1 MPSSIDVVGFPQVF
15 SSEISSINDMRGG
28 RFALGRRVDPPITLH
43 QEGTYSTG
51 EIILAPNEEANL
63 VGLSLSGGGIRSAAF
78 CLGVLQALNRT
89 DVLHRIDY
97 MSTVSGGGYVGIS
110 LSASLEMTRG
120 EFPFETDFPDENP
133 VLQHLRNY
141 SNYLFPHGAQ
151 DLLVNFAIYA
161 RGLVTNFLLIMPFLL
176 VPAALTILW
185 NPTSTDLRNNSVAG
199 FPKTLFLAGLFICL
213 ALLWAVGRQMK
224 WEWLWLSI
232 RQWGGSKNT

>member
-1 MPSSIDVVGFPQVF
+1 
-15 SSEISSINDMRGG
+15 
-28 RFALGRRVDPPITLH
+28 
-43 QEGTYSTG
+43 
-51 EIILAPNEEANL
+51 
-63 VGLSLSGGGIRSAAF
+63 
-78 CLGVLQALNRT
+78 
-89 DVLHRIDY
+89 

-185 NPTSTDLRNNSVAG
+185 NPTVTDLRNNSVAG
-199 FPKTLFLAGLFICL
+199 FPKTLFLVGLFICF
-213 ALLWAVGRQMK
+213 ALLWAIGRQMK
-224 WEWLWLSI
+224 WLRDWLWLRLPLGTRKTFEIKPGFGAPMAMGLMLLAVGFSAVCELQPKILAEMFGLKVAGGALAGLTDSLSSI
-232 RQWGGSKNT
+232 LLVIAPTVW